1 MFCLFSF
8 KGENVLE
15 LAELYL
21 EGKQPVFSHVPLS
34 CRMQLAGDLCLS
46 KVPVLMISEDPAEQQ
61 LLQRS
66 ETPAMHSLVFDC
78 CKRKHHRNVSRLY
91 SEMPVC
97 PVSLSHTL
105 NADLMFCLS
114 ILGCFLFLL
123 PLLPPLSLGSDI
135 FILDNFSAKTSF
147 KLEAIER
154 KMWANCTDKFDHRQV
169 PLKM

>member
-1 MFCLFSF
+1 
-8 KGENVLE
+8 
-15 LAELYL
+15 
-21 EGKQPVFSHVPLS
+21 
-34 CRMQLAGDLCLS
+34 
-46 KVPVLMISEDPAEQQ
+46 
-61 LLQRS
+61 
-66 ETPAMHSLVFDC
+66 
-78 CKRKHHRNVSRLY
+78 VSRLY

-114 ILGCFLFLL
+114 ILGCFLVLL

-154 KMWANCTDKFDHRQV
+154 KMWANCSAKGVPHGCTILCIFENSFTDLISSEPPKAPRSSSRLLPSDLDKGAFIFYQHPGNSNRLTV
-169 PLKM
+169 RL